1 MQAYLEWGLK
11 GAETLAVQ
19 ADVCVVVDIM
29 SFSTCVD
36 IATGCEAV
44 VHPFHFKN
52 HAAAAAHAHKLGAHL
67 AGRRRD
73 AAARYTLSPPTL
85 TKLNAGDALV
95 LPSPNGSTI
104 SAALSGKP
112 TLAGCLRNAHAVA
125 NKAAEIAGGGII
137 AVIPAGERWPD
148 GSLRP
153 AIEDLVGAG
162 AILSALDAK
171 LSPEA
176 EIAKGAFLHAESQLS
191 ALLHGSVSGQELIQ
205 MGFPQDVA
213 TAVMFN
219 VSSAAPVLENGVYA
233 AS

>member
-1 MQAYLEWGLK
+1 MHVYLEWGLK
-11 GAETLAVQ
+11 GAKALAAD
-19 ADVCVVVDIM
+19 ADVCVVVDLM

-36 IATGCEAV
+36 VATGRGAIV
-44 VHPFHFKN
+44 APFHTKDQ
-52 HAAAAAHAHKLGAHL
+52 AAAAAHAQKLGAHL
-67 AGRRRD
+67 AGPRSD
-73 AAARYTLSPPTL
+73 AAARFTLSPPTL
-85 TKLNAGDALV
+85 EKLGPGKVLV

-104 SAALSGKP
+104 TAALNDKP

-125 NKAAEIAGGGII
+125 NRATEIAGGGII

-148 GSLRP
+148 DSLRP

-176 EIAKGAFLHAESQLS
+176 EIAKGAFLHAEPQLS

-219 VSSAAPVLENGVYA
+219 VSSAAPVLENGVYS